1 MPMKSYLIG
10 LIGSGIEP
18 SLSPALHEI
27 EAAHLGLRYVYRLL
41 DTDVLDGDVGEL
53 LRTVR
58 RLGYDGLN
66 ITHPFKQTVI
76 EHLDELSEDAGRLGA
91 VNTVEF
97 DDERTIGHNTD
108 WTGFAAS
115 FAQGLPDAPTRRI
128 VQLGAGGAGAAVAF
142 ALLTLGAGRL
152 TIVDA
157 DPPRARELVRR
168 LGDDR
173 ADHATPAELPGV
185 LAEADGLVNAS
196 PVGMAQ
202 HPGTPLPRDL
212 LRRQLWVA
220 DIVYRPLETELLRQA
235 RGLGCRTLDG
245 GGMAVLQAAHA
256 LQLFTGCTPDTG
268 RMLAHL
274 KELAHG

>member
-1 MPMKSYLIG
+1 MKSYLIG

-18 SLSPALHEI
+18 SLSPALHEA

-41 DTDVLDGDVGEL
+41 DTDVLEGDVGEL

-58 RLGYDGLN
+58 RFGYDGMN
-66 ITHPFKQTVI
+66 ITHPCKQTVI
-76 EHLDELSEDAGRLGA
+76 QHLDELSEDAAKLGA
-91 VNTVEF
+91 VNTVVF
-97 DDERTIGHNTD
+97 DNGRTIGHNTD

-128 VQLGAGGAGAAVAF
+128 VLLGAGGAGAAVAY
-142 ALLTLGAGRL
+142 ALLSLGAGCL

-157 DPPRARELVRR
+157 DPPRAEELVLR
-168 LGDDR
+168 LGNER
-173 ADHATPAELPGV
+173 AHHATAAELPSI
-185 LAEADGLVNAS
+185 LAKADGLVNAS

-202 HPGTPLPRDL
+202 HPGAPLSRDL
-212 LRRQLWVA
+212 LDRRLWIA
-220 DIVYRPLETELLRQA
+220 DIVYRPLETELLRYA
-235 RGLGCRTLDG
+235 RALGCRTLDG

-256 LQLFTGCTPDTG
+256 LQLFTGCTPDTA